1 MLNLIVESLC
11 EHKISFLQHFTIFCI
26 LNDAH
31 EVMCKHFREE
41 HLCALQVFL
50 CALVSRPVR
59 ARPRAQL
66 TVHIVD
72 DLFSQVLGSRFPFLC
87 RRMYPIGTSEQQQCY
102 ELLNFIIQLDWISSF
117 HESVASPENDVRG
130 ARYDFSSPPLLVFC
144 LVN

>member
-31 EVMCKHFREE
+31 EVMCRHFRKE

-87 RRMYPIGTSEQQQCY
+87 RRMYPIGTSEQQCY

-117 HESVASPENDVRG
+117 HASVASPGNDV
-130 ARYDFSSPPLLVFC
+130 YFSSPLLPEIF
-144 LVN
+144 LVNLFT